1 MEQIKPHFLYNTL
14 DSISSLVMLDRNE
27 EAFNS
32 LSALGIFYRTSLS
45 NGKDMITIHE
55 EVETVKNYLFIQKI
69 RHGDLFEVTYHIDPD
84 TNQIKVPKLIL
95 QPLVEN
101 SIYHG
106 LRPAGGNGDIIVR
119 IYVLEDK
126 IRLMVEDTGIGMNQE
141 QLAVLSKTT
150 HHGMGIWATRERI
163 RILYGDKSCFKIES
177 ERNKGTK
184 VTIDIPKEGDSIE
197 IK

>member
-184 VTIDIPKEGDSIE
+184 VTN
-197 IK
+197 